1 MQGEWINQYL
11 LSSCCSLV
19 FLLAV
24 GCCGSQNR
32 HPVPQVSGLTRY
44 ARLLPSSTLF
54 LGQPGDSPT
63 GCPSPGSP
71 HLSFPGQVLLA
82 KLVLVLLVN
91 PRASSES
98 SGSRNYL
105 CWLLGGT
112 QQALTWRK
120 ALDCGCCSNSLS
132 LSPTHLTP
140 RHELNC
146 ELNSILLLMARGVP
160 AWEYLKWKQ
169 APSSLT
175 HGNRDLVVTA
185 DSRSLLWSVN

>member
-1 MQGEWINQYL
+1 MPGFYL
-11 LSSCCSLV
+11 L
-19 FLLAV
+19 LL
-24 GCCGSQNR
+24 C
-32 HPVPQVSGLTRY
+32 
-44 ARLLPSSTLF
+44 
-54 LGQPGDSPT
+54 
-63 GCPSPGSP
+63 
-71 HLSFPGQVLLA
+71 
-82 KLVLVLLVN
+82 
-91 PRASSES
+91 S
-98 SGSRNYL
+98 SGSLETHQQAVLPQDPLICLFLVKFFWQNWFWF
-105 CWLLGGT
+105 CWSTPGPVQRVQEAETTCVGSSGGT

-175 HGNRDLVVTA
+175 HGNRDLVVTV